1 MNLQNI
7 LRILRTRWIPV
18 VAAVVVALLGTVI
31 ITATTTPLYK
41 SSTRLFVS
49 TYAGTSL
56 TDAYQ
61 GNLFSQ
67 ERINS
72 YTVLLTGEVLAQR
85 TVDALHLDMSPQA
98 LRKEVTARSKA
109 GTVLIDVDV
118 LDPSPVRARD
128 IANTLSNEFVA
139 MVKELETSGDGNL
152 PDTRV
157 VVEQPASISNSPAV
171 PKLVRNLVLGLVAG
185 LFLGVALAVVLDVID
200 STVKKREDLE
210 GITGVSVVGEIPVDK
225 PRRTAPA
232 ITFNNDNSRIAES
245 FRKLRTNLS
254 FLAVDNPPRV
264 IVITSSIPNEGKSTT
279 AINIA
284 LALAEAENKVLVVD
298 GDMRRPM
305 VHQYLKLDGA
315 VGLSTVLSGAVS
327 LPDALQETQ
336 FEGLTVLAAGTIPPN
351 PSELLASQ
359 AAKKL
364 LAELRGQFDYV
375 IVDSCPLLAVTDATL
390 LAANAD
396 GALLLARYGKTRR
409 DQLAHASDALENVGA
424 TLLGT
429 VFSMTPPRNRSP
441 YADSYY
447 YYYHGKS
454 RSVGRHGQA

>member
-7 LRILRTRWIPV
+7 LRILRTRWIPIAAAIV
-18 VAAVVVALLGTVI
+18 VAMLGTVI

-56 TDAYQ
+56 TDTYQ

-85 TVDALHLDMSPQA
+85 TVDALHLDISPQA
-98 LRKEVTARSKA
+98 LRKEITARSKA
-109 GTVLIDVDV
+109 GTVLIDVDI

-128 IANTLSNEFVA
+128 IANTLSSEFVA
-139 MVKELETSGDGNL
+139 MVKQLETSGDGNL

-157 VVEQPASISNSPAV
+157 VVEQPASVSSSPAV
-171 PKLVRNLVLGLVAG
+171 PNLIRNLGLGLVTG
-185 LFLGVALAVVLDVID
+185 VLLGVALAVGLDVVD
-200 STVKKREDLE
+200 STVKKLDDLE
-210 GITGVSVVGEIPVDK
+210 SITGTSVVGEIPVDK
-225 PRRTAPA
+225 PRRTTPA
-232 ITFNNDNSRIAES
+232 ISFANDNSRIAES

-264 IVITSSIPNEGKSTT
+264 IVVTSSIPNEGKTTT
-279 AINIA
+279 AINLA
-284 LALAEAENKVLVVD
+284 LALAEADNNVLLVD
-298 GDMRRPM
+298 GDMRRSM
-305 VHQYLKLDGA
+305 VQEYLKLDGS
-315 VGLSTVLSGAVS
+315 VGLSTVLSGAVPLS
-327 LPDALQETQ
+327 EALQETT
-336 FEGLTVLAAGTIPPN
+336 FAGLTVLTAGATPPN

-375 IVDSCPLLAVTDATL
+375 IVDSSPLLAVTDGTL

-409 DQLAHASDALENVGA
+409 DQLTHASEALSNVGA
-424 TLLGT
+424 ALLGA
-429 VFSMTPPRNRSP
+429 VFTMTPTRNSSS
-441 YADSYY
+441 YAGSYY
-447 YYYHGKS
+447 YYYGKRRKGVS
-454 RSVGRHGQA
+454 PN

>member
-7 LRILRTRWIPV
+7 LRILRTRWIPIAAAIV
-18 VAAVVVALLGTVI
+18 VAMLGTVI

-56 TDAYQ
+56 TDTYQ

-85 TVDALHLDMSPQA
+85 TVDALHLDISPQA
-98 LRKEVTARSKA
+98 LRKEITARSKA
-109 GTVLIDVDV
+109 GTVLIDVDI

-128 IANTLSNEFVA
+128 IANTLSSEFVA
-139 MVKELETSGDGNL
+139 MVKQLETSGDGNL

-157 VVEQPASISNSPAV
+157 VVEQPASVSSSPAV
-171 PKLVRNLVLGLVAG
+171 PNLIRNLGLGLVAG
-185 LFLGVALAVVLDVID
+185 VLLGVALAVGLDVVD
-200 STVKKREDLE
+200 STVKKLDDLE
-210 GITGVSVVGEIPVDK
+210 SITGTSVVGEIPVDK
-225 PRRTAPA
+225 PRRTTPA
-232 ITFNNDNSRIAES
+232 ISFANDNSRIAES

-264 IVITSSIPNEGKSTT
+264 IVVTSSIPNEGKTTT
-279 AINIA
+279 AINLA
-284 LALAEAENKVLVVD
+284 LALAEADNNVLLVD
-298 GDMRRPM
+298 GDMRRSM
-305 VHQYLKLDGA
+305 VQDYLKLDGS
-315 VGLSTVLSGAVS
+315 VGLSTVLSGAIPLS
-327 LPDALQETQ
+327 EALQETT
-336 FEGLTVLAAGTIPPN
+336 FPGLTVLTAGATPPN

-375 IVDSCPLLAVTDATL
+375 IVDSSPLLAVTDGTL

-409 DQLAHASDALENVGA
+409 DQLTHASEALSNVGA
-424 TLLGT
+424 ALLGA
-429 VFSMTPPRNRSP
+429 VFTMTPTRNSSS
-441 YADSYY
+441 YAGSYY
-447 YYYHGKS
+447 YYYGKRRKGVS
-454 RSVGRHGQA
+454 PN

>member
-7 LRILRTRWIPV
+7 LRILRTRWIPIAAAIV
-18 VAAVVVALLGTVI
+18 VAMLGTVI

-56 TDAYQ
+56 TDTYQ

-85 TVDALHLDMSPQA
+85 TVDALHLDISPQA
-98 LRKEVTARSKA
+98 LRKEITARSKA
-109 GTVLIDVDV
+109 GTVLIDVDI

-128 IANTLSNEFVA
+128 IANTLSSEFVA
-139 MVKELETSGDGNL
+139 MVKQLETSGDGNL

-157 VVEQPASISNSPAV
+157 VVEQPASVSSSPAV
-171 PKLVRNLVLGLVAG
+171 PNLIRNLGLGLVTG
-185 LFLGVALAVVLDVID
+185 VLLGVALAVGLDVVD
-200 STVKKREDLE
+200 STVKKLDDLE
-210 GITGVSVVGEIPVDK
+210 SITGTSVVGEIPVDK
-225 PRRTAPA
+225 PRRTTPA
-232 ITFNNDNSRIAES
+232 ISFANDNSRIAES

-264 IVITSSIPNEGKSTT
+264 IVVTSSIPNEGKTTT
-279 AINIA
+279 AINLA
-284 LALAEAENKVLVVD
+284 LALAEADNNVLLVD
-298 GDMRRPM
+298 GDMRRSM
-305 VHQYLKLDGA
+305 VQEYLKLDGS
-315 VGLSTVLSGAVS
+315 VGLSTVLSGAVPLS
-327 LPDALQETQ
+327 EALQETT
-336 FEGLTVLAAGTIPPN
+336 FPGLTVLTAGATPPN

-375 IVDSCPLLAVTDATL
+375 IVDSSPLLAVTDGTL

-409 DQLAHASDALENVGA
+409 DQLTHASEALSNVGA
-424 TLLGT
+424 ALLGA
-429 VFSMTPPRNRSP
+429 VFTMTPTRNSSS
-441 YADSYY
+441 YAGSYY
-447 YYYHGKS
+447 YYYGKRRKGVS
-454 RSVGRHGQA
+454 PN

>member
-7 LRILRTRWIPV
+7 LRILRTRWIPIAAAIV
-18 VAAVVVALLGTVI
+18 VAMLGTVI

-56 TDAYQ
+56 TDTYQ

-85 TVDALHLDMSPQA
+85 TVDALHLDISPQA
-98 LRKEVTARSKA
+98 LRKEITARSKA
-109 GTVLIDVDV
+109 GTVLIDVDI

-128 IANTLSNEFVA
+128 IANTLSSEFVA
-139 MVKELETSGDGNL
+139 MVKQLETSGDGNL

-157 VVEQPASISNSPAV
+157 VVEQPASVSSSPAV
-171 PKLVRNLVLGLVAG
+171 PNLIRNLGLGLVAG
-185 LFLGVALAVVLDVID
+185 VLLGVALAVGLDVVD
-200 STVKKREDLE
+200 STVKKLDDLE
-210 GITGVSVVGEIPVDK
+210 SITGTSVVGEIPVDK
-225 PRRTAPA
+225 PRRTTPA
-232 ITFNNDNSRIAES
+232 ISFANDNSRIAES

-254 FLAVDNPPRV
+254 FLAVDNPPKV
-264 IVITSSIPNEGKSTT
+264 IVVTSSIPNEGKTTT
-279 AINIA
+279 AINLA
-284 LALAEAENKVLVVD
+284 LALAEADNNVLLVD
-298 GDMRRPM
+298 GDMRRSM
-305 VHQYLKLDGA
+305 VQDYLKLDGS
-315 VGLSTVLSGAVS
+315 VGLSTVLSGAIPLS
-327 LPDALQETQ
+327 EALQETT
-336 FEGLTVLAAGTIPPN
+336 FAGLTVLTAGATPPN

-375 IVDSCPLLAVTDATL
+375 IVDSSPLLAVTDGTL

-409 DQLAHASDALENVGA
+409 DQLTHASEALSNVGA
-424 TLLGT
+424 ALLGA
-429 VFSMTPPRNRSP
+429 VFTMTPTRNSSS
-441 YADSYY
+441 YAGSYY
-447 YYYHGKS
+447 YYYGKRRKGVS
-454 RSVGRHGQA
+454 PN

>member
-7 LRILRTRWIPV
+7 LRILRTRWIPIAAAIV
-18 VAAVVVALLGTVI
+18 VAMLGTVI

-56 TDAYQ
+56 TDTYQ

-85 TVDALHLDMSPQA
+85 TVDALHLDISPQA
-98 LRKEVTARSKA
+98 LRKEITARSKA
-109 GTVLIDVDV
+109 GTVLIDVDI

-128 IANTLSNEFVA
+128 IANTLSSEFVA
-139 MVKELETSGDGNL
+139 MVKQLETSGDGNL

-157 VVEQPASISNSPAV
+157 VVEQPASVSSSPAV
-171 PKLVRNLVLGLVAG
+171 PNLIRNLGLGLVAG
-185 LFLGVALAVVLDVID
+185 VLLGVALAVGLDVVD
-200 STVKKREDLE
+200 STVKKLDDLE
-210 GITGVSVVGEIPVDK
+210 SITGTSVVGEIPVDK
-225 PRRTAPA
+225 PRRTTPA
-232 ITFNNDNSRIAES
+232 ISFANDNSRIAES

-254 FLAVDNPPRV
+254 FLAVDNPPKV
-264 IVITSSIPNEGKSTT
+264 IVVTSSIPNEGKTTT
-279 AINIA
+279 AINLA
-284 LALAEAENKVLVVD
+284 LALAEADNNVLLVD
-298 GDMRRPM
+298 GDMRRSM
-305 VHQYLKLDGA
+305 VQEYLKLDGS
-315 VGLSTVLSGAVS
+315 VGLSTVLSGAVPLS
-327 LPDALQETQ
+327 EALQETT
-336 FEGLTVLAAGTIPPN
+336 FAGLTVLTAGATPPN

-375 IVDSCPLLAVTDATL
+375 IVDSSPLLAVTDGTL

-409 DQLAHASDALENVGA
+409 DQLTHASEALSNVGA
-424 TLLGT
+424 ALLGA
-429 VFSMTPPRNRSP
+429 VFTMTPTRNSSS
-441 YADSYY
+441 YAGSYY
-447 YYYHGKS
+447 YYYGKRRKDIS
-454 RSVGRHGQA
+454 PT

>member
-7 LRILRTRWIPV
+7 LRILRTRWIPIAAAIV
-18 VAAVVVALLGTVI
+18 VAMLGTVI

-56 TDAYQ
+56 TDTYQ

-85 TVDALHLDMSPQA
+85 TVDALHLDISPQA
-98 LRKEVTARSKA
+98 LRKEITARSKA
-109 GTVLIDVDV
+109 GTVLIDVDI

-128 IANTLSNEFVA
+128 IANTLSSEFVA
-139 MVKELETSGDGNL
+139 MVKQLETSGDGNL

-157 VVEQPASISNSPAV
+157 VVEQPASVSSSPAV
-171 PKLVRNLVLGLVAG
+171 PNLIRNLGLGLVAG
-185 LFLGVALAVVLDVID
+185 VLLGVALAVGLDVVD
-200 STVKKREDLE
+200 STVKKLDDLE
-210 GITGVSVVGEIPVDK
+210 SITGTSVVGEIPVDK
-225 PRRTAPA
+225 PRRTTPA
-232 ITFNNDNSRIAES
+232 ISFANDNSRIAES

-254 FLAVDNPPRV
+254 FLAVDNPPKV
-264 IVITSSIPNEGKSTT
+264 IVVTSSIPNEGKTTT
-279 AINIA
+279 AINLA
-284 LALAEAENKVLVVD
+284 LALAEADNNVLLVD
-298 GDMRRPM
+298 GDMRRSM
-305 VHQYLKLDGA
+305 VQEYLKLDGS
-315 VGLSTVLSGAVS
+315 VGLSTVLSGAVPLS
-327 LPDALQETQ
+327 EALQETT
-336 FEGLTVLAAGTIPPN
+336 FPGLTVLTAGATPPN

-375 IVDSCPLLAVTDATL
+375 IVDSSPLLAVTDGTL

-409 DQLAHASDALENVGA
+409 DQLTHASEALSNVGA
-424 TLLGT
+424 ALLGA
-429 VFSMTPPRNRSP
+429 VFTMTPTRNSSS
-441 YADSYY
+441 YAGSYY
-447 YYYHGKS
+447 YYYGKRRKGVS
-454 RSVGRHGQA
+454 PN

>member
-1 MNLQNI
+1 MNLQNV

-18 VAAVVVALLGTVI
+18 VATIVVALLGTIV

-56 TDAYQ
+56 TDTYQ

-85 TVDALHLDMSPQA
+85 TINALHLDISTQA
-98 LRKEVTARSKA
+98 LRKEITARSKA

-157 VVEQPASISNSPAV
+157 VVEQPAAVASSPTV
-171 PKLVRNLVLGLVAG
+171 PNLVRNIALGLAAG
-185 LFLGVALAVVLDVID
+185 VFLGVALAIVLDILD
-200 STVKKREDLE
+200 GTVKRREDLE
-210 GITGVSVVGEIPVDK
+210 TITGASVVGEIPVDK
-225 PRRTAPA
+225 PRRTTPA
-232 ITFNNDNSRIAES
+232 ISFGNDNSRIAES

-264 IVITSSIPNEGKSTT
+264 IVVTSSIPNDGKSTT
-279 AINIA
+279 AINLA
-284 LALAEAENKVLVVD
+284 LALAEADNNVLVVD
-298 GDMRRPM
+298 GDMRRSM
-305 VHQYLKLDGA
+305 IHDYLKLEGS
-315 VGLSTVLSGAVS
+315 VGLSTVLSGS
-327 LPDALQETQ
+327 IPLSEALQETQ
-336 FEGLTVLAAGTIPPN
+336 FKGLTVLAAGAAPPN

-375 IVDSCPLLAVTDATL
+375 IIDSCPLLAVTDATL
-390 LAANAD
+390 LSANAD

-409 DQLAHASDALENVGA
+409 DQLTHATEALANVGA

-429 VFSMTPPRNRSP
+429 VFSMTPPRDNSS
-441 YADSYY
+441 YAGKYY
-447 YYYHGKS
+447 YYYGKS
-454 RSVGRHGQA
+454 RSSKSPG

>member
-7 LRILRTRWIPV
+7 LRILRTRWIPIAAAIV
-18 VAAVVVALLGTVI
+18 VAMLGTVI

-56 TDAYQ
+56 TDTYQ

-85 TVDALHLDMSPQA
+85 TVDALHLDISPQA
-98 LRKEVTARSKA
+98 LRKEITARSKA
-109 GTVLIDVDV
+109 GTVLIDVDI

-128 IANTLSNEFVA
+128 IANTLSSEFVA
-139 MVKELETSGDGNL
+139 MVKQLETSGDGNL

-157 VVEQPASISNSPAV
+157 VVEQPASVSSSPAV
-171 PKLVRNLVLGLVAG
+171 PNLIRNLGLGLVTG
-185 LFLGVALAVVLDVID
+185 VLLGVALAVGLDVVD
-200 STVKKREDLE
+200 STVKKLDDLE
-210 GITGVSVVGEIPVDK
+210 SITGTSVVGEIPVDK
-225 PRRTAPA
+225 PRRTTPA
-232 ITFNNDNSRIAES
+232 ISFANDNSRIAES

-264 IVITSSIPNEGKSTT
+264 IVVTSSIPNEGKTTT
-279 AINIA
+279 AINLA
-284 LALAEAENKVLVVD
+284 LALAEADNNVLLVD
-298 GDMRRPM
+298 GDMRRSM
-305 VHQYLKLDGA
+305 VQEYLKLDGS
-315 VGLSTVLSGAVS
+315 VGLSTVLSGAVPLS
-327 LPDALQETQ
+327 EALQETT
-336 FEGLTVLAAGTIPPN
+336 FAGLTVLTAGATPPN

-375 IVDSCPLLAVTDATL
+375 IVDSSPLLAVTDGTL

-409 DQLAHASDALENVGA
+409 DQLTHASEALSNVGA
-424 TLLGT
+424 ALLGA
-429 VFSMTPPRNRSP
+429 VFTMTPTRNSSS
-441 YADSYY
+441 YAGSYY
-447 YYYHGKS
+447 YYYGKRRKDIS
-454 RSVGRHGQA
+454 PT

>member
-7 LRILRTRWIPV
+7 LRILRTRWIPIAAAIV
-18 VAAVVVALLGTVI
+18 VTVLGTVI

-56 TDAYQ
+56 TDTYQ

-72 YTVLLTGEVLAQR
+72 YTVLLTGDVLAQR
-85 TVDALHLDMSPQA
+85 TVDALHLDMSAQA

-128 IANTLSNEFVA
+128 IANTLSSEFVA
-139 MVKELETSGDGNL
+139 MVKQLETSGDGNL

-157 VVEQPASISNSPAV
+157 VVEQPASVSSSPAI
-171 PKLVRNLVLGLVAG
+171 PNLFRNLALGLVAG
-185 LFLGVALAVVLDVID
+185 VLLGIALAFGLDVVD

-210 GITGVSVVGEIPVDK
+210 SITGASVVGEIPVDK
-225 PRRTAPA
+225 PRRTAPVISFA
-232 ITFNNDNSRIAES
+232 SDNSRIAES

-264 IVITSSIPNEGKSTT
+264 IVVTSSVPNEGKSTT
-279 AINIA
+279 AINLA
-284 LALAEAENKVLVVD
+284 LALAETENNVVVVD
-298 GDMRRPM
+298 GDMRRSM
-305 VHQYLKLDGA
+305 IQDYLKLDGS
-315 VGLSTVLSGAVS
+315 VGLSTVLSGAVPLS
-327 LPDALQETQ
+327 EALQQTR
-336 FEGLTVLAAGTIPPN
+336 FSGLTVLAAGTTPPN

-375 IVDSCPLLAVTDATL
+375 IVDSSPLLAVTDASL
-390 LAANAD
+390 LAADAD

-409 DQLAHASDALENVGA
+409 DQLTHASEALASVGA
-424 TLLGT
+424 AMLGT
-429 VFSMTPPRNRSP
+429 VFTMMPPRNHSS
-441 YADSYY
+441 YAGSYY
-447 YYYHGKS
+447 YYYGKS
-454 RSVGRHGQA
+454 RRDTRTS

>member
-7 LRILRTRWIPV
+7 LRILRTRWIPIAAAIV
-18 VAAVVVALLGTVI
+18 VAMLGTVI

-56 TDAYQ
+56 TDTYQ

-85 TVDALHLDMSPQA
+85 TVDALHLDISPQA
-98 LRKEVTARSKA
+98 LRKEITARSKA
-109 GTVLIDVDV
+109 GTVLIDVDI

-128 IANTLSNEFVA
+128 IVNTLSSEFVA
-139 MVKELETSGDGNL
+139 MVKQLETSGDGNL

-157 VVEQPASISNSPAV
+157 VVEQPASVSSSPAV
-171 PKLVRNLVLGLVAG
+171 PNLIRNLGLGLVTG
-185 LFLGVALAVVLDVID
+185 VLLGVALAVGLDVVD
-200 STVKKREDLE
+200 STVKKLDDLE
-210 GITGVSVVGEIPVDK
+210 SITGTSVVGEIPVDK
-225 PRRTAPA
+225 PRRTTPA
-232 ITFNNDNSRIAES
+232 ISFANDNSRIAES

-254 FLAVDNPPRV
+254 FLAVDNPPKV
-264 IVITSSIPNEGKSTT
+264 IVVTSSIPNEGKTTT
-279 AINIA
+279 AINLA
-284 LALAEAENKVLVVD
+284 LALAEADNNVLLVD
-298 GDMRRPM
+298 GDMRRSM
-305 VHQYLKLDGA
+305 VQEYLKLDGS
-315 VGLSTVLSGAVS
+315 VGLSTVLSGAVPLS
-327 LPDALQETQ
+327 EALQETT
-336 FEGLTVLAAGTIPPN
+336 FAGLTVLTAGATPPN

-375 IVDSCPLLAVTDATL
+375 IVDSSPLLAVTDGTL

-409 DQLAHASDALENVGA
+409 DQLTHASEALSNVGA
-424 TLLGT
+424 ALLGA
-429 VFSMTPPRNRSP
+429 VFTMTPTRNSSS
-441 YADSYY
+441 YAGSYY
-447 YYYHGKS
+447 YYYGKRRKGVS
-454 RSVGRHGQA
+454 PN

>member
-7 LRILRTRWIPV
+7 LRILRTRWIPIAAAIV
-18 VAAVVVALLGTVI
+18 VAMLGTVI

-56 TDAYQ
+56 TDTYQ

-85 TVDALHLDMSPQA
+85 TVDALHLDISPQA
-98 LRKEVTARSKA
+98 LRKEITARSKA
-109 GTVLIDVDV
+109 GTVLIDVDI

-128 IANTLSNEFVA
+128 IANTLSSEFVA
-139 MVKELETSGDGNL
+139 MVKQLETSGDGNL

-157 VVEQPASISNSPAV
+157 VVEQPASVSSSPAV
-171 PKLVRNLVLGLVAG
+171 PNLIRNLGLGLVAG
-185 LFLGVALAVVLDVID
+185 VLLGVALAVGLDVVD
-200 STVKKREDLE
+200 STVKKLDDLE
-210 GITGVSVVGEIPVDK
+210 SITGTSVVGEIPVDK
-225 PRRTAPA
+225 PRRTTPA
-232 ITFNNDNSRIAES
+232 ISFANDNSRIAES

-264 IVITSSIPNEGKSTT
+264 IVVTSSIPNEGKTTT
-279 AINIA
+279 AINLA
-284 LALAEAENKVLVVD
+284 LALAEADNNVLLVD
-298 GDMRRPM
+298 GDMRRSM
-305 VHQYLKLDGA
+305 VQEYLKLDGS
-315 VGLSTVLSGAVS
+315 VGLSTVLSGAVPLS
-327 LPDALQETQ
+327 EALQETT
-336 FEGLTVLAAGTIPPN
+336 FAGLTVLTAGATPPN

-375 IVDSCPLLAVTDATL
+375 IVDSSPLLAVTDGTL

-409 DQLAHASDALENVGA
+409 DQLTHASEALSNVGA
-424 TLLGT
+424 ALLGA
-429 VFSMTPPRNRSP
+429 VFTMTPTRNSSS
-441 YADSYY
+441 YAGSYY
-447 YYYHGKS
+447 YYYGKRRKDIS
-454 RSVGRHGQA
+454 PT

>member
-7 LRILRTRWIPV
+7 LRILRTRWIPIAAAIV
-18 VAAVVVALLGTVI
+18 VAMLGTVI

-56 TDAYQ
+56 TDTYQ

-85 TVDALHLDMSPQA
+85 TVDALHLDISPQA
-98 LRKEVTARSKA
+98 LRKEITARSKA
-109 GTVLIDVDV
+109 GTVLIDVDI

-128 IANTLSNEFVA
+128 IANTLSSEFVA
-139 MVKELETSGDGNL
+139 MVKQLETSGDGNL

-157 VVEQPASISNSPAV
+157 VVEQPASVSSSPAV
-171 PKLVRNLVLGLVAG
+171 PNLIRNLGLGLVTG
-185 LFLGVALAVVLDVID
+185 VLLGVALAVGLDVVD
-200 STVKKREDLE
+200 STVKKLDDLE
-210 GITGVSVVGEIPVDK
+210 SITGTSVVGEIPVDK
-225 PRRTAPA
+225 PRRTTPA
-232 ITFNNDNSRIAES
+232 ISFANDNSRIAES

-254 FLAVDNPPRV
+254 FLAVDNPPKV
-264 IVITSSIPNEGKSTT
+264 IVVTSSIPNEGKTTT
-279 AINIA
+279 AINLA
-284 LALAEAENKVLVVD
+284 LALAEADNNVLLVD
-298 GDMRRPM
+298 GDMRRSM
-305 VHQYLKLDGA
+305 VQEYLKLDGS
-315 VGLSTVLSGAVS
+315 VGLSTVLSGAIPLS
-327 LPDALQETQ
+327 EALQETT
-336 FEGLTVLAAGTIPPN
+336 FPGLTVLTAGATPPN

-375 IVDSCPLLAVTDATL
+375 IVDSSPLLAVTDGTL

-409 DQLAHASDALENVGA
+409 DQLTHASEALSNVGA
-424 TLLGT
+424 ALLGA
-429 VFSMTPPRNRSP
+429 VFTMTPTRNSSS
-441 YADSYY
+441 YAGSYY
-447 YYYHGKS
+447 YYYGKRRKGVS
-454 RSVGRHGQA
+454 PN